1 MHLNKYKLVS
11 HTNHTN
17 KMGKSCLTIRMR
29 AEVRDEKERYEI
41 SWLHVHAP
49 TFADKL
55 LKLKEN
61 YEVLAAS

>member
-1 MHLNKYKLVS
+1 
-11 HTNHTN
+11 
-17 KMGKSCLTIRMR
+17 MR
-29 AEVRDEKERYEI
+29 AEVRDKKERYEI
-41 SWLHVHAP
+41 SWLHVQSP